1 MPSTR
6 LDTRGAL
13 RLLVVLALVFLPA
26 SPAFAQRRVENFN
39 RDWRFFL
46 GRAQGAE
53 AASFDDRSWQSV
65 RLPHDWAIAGP
76 YDHKANPHTGKLPWK
91 GEGWYRKR
99 FTLPASDTGNR
110 VVLDFDG
117 VMAMPVVY
125 VNGKQAGGWDYGY
138 MSFRVDVSEFI
149 DFGKENVVA
158 VHVDTTRHESR
169 WYPGAGIYRKVELVV
184 LDPVHIARYGT
195 FVTTPKIDARE
206 ATVSV
211 RTTVENFE
219 TRQVPVEVTTMLLDD
234 TSGAVAAT
242 ATSPLGLPA
251 RSSFELEQT
260 LVVKNPKRWDI
271 LTPRRYI
278 AISRVF
284 SGKTLRDATETF
296 FGIRDF
302 RFTPDDGFHLNG
314 RRVDLKGVCLH
325 HDHGPLGAAFFTRAM
340 ERQLEILKDMGVN
353 AIRTSHN
360 PPAPELLELTD
371 RMGFVVWNEAFD
383 KWDGTATLPL
393 GRSIVDHGRKQLDV
407 FVRRDRNH
415 PSVVAWSVG
424 NEIWDLENGKLPNPP
439 ALLRAMVGFVKALDT
454 TRPVTLAHAV
464 PGSADTP
471 LDDSLDVGGWNY
483 VQKYQNSRKKRPAL
497 PLVYSESASAY
508 STRGYY
514 DFPQPKRK
522 DDYPLSLRISSYDRN
537 AAYYSDIADTE
548 FALMER
554 DRFVAGEFVWTGFD
568 YLGEPVPF
576 VAEGWAHFE
585 PRKIS
590 KGEEGR
596 SSSFGIIDLVGIPK
610 DRYFLYRSHWAPE
623 KTTIHVVPHW
633 TFPERAGK
641 NVPVYVYTNGD
652 SAELFVNDK
661 SLGKKTKSAGAENVL
676 DRYRL
681 RWEDVTYEPGTLKVV
696 AYRGNKR
703 LGETTV
709 RTAGAPAKLRLT
721 PDRKT
726 LRTNGD
732 DLSYVL
738 VEAVDKDGT
747 LAPNAMNA
755 VKFTLAGPA
764 TIAGVG
770 NGDHH
775 FPAEY
780 DSDTV
785 ELFYGKAMLVVRAN
799 EGKGG
804 AVRVKAESNGLTLA
818 ETTLV
823 AR

>member
-1 MPSTR
+1 MSRRVAWIVAATFAVLLTFSTS
-6 LDTRGAL
+6 AA
-13 RLLVVLALVFLPA
+13 V
-26 SPAFAQRRVENFN
+26 AQRRVENFN
-39 RDWRFFL
+39 RDWKFF
-46 GRAQGAE
+46 QGAVAGGE
-53 AASFDDRSWQSV
+53 ARSFDDGAWKSV

-76 YDHKANPHTGKLPWK
+76 YDHRANPHTGKLPWK

-99 FTLPASDTGNR
+99 FTVPASDTGKR

-117 VMAMPVVY
+117 VMAMPTVY
-125 VNGKQAGGWDYGY
+125 VNGKKAGGWDYGY
-138 MSFRVDVSEFI
+138 MSFRIDATEFVE
-149 DFGKENVVA
+149 FGKENVVA
-158 VHVDTTRHESR
+158 VHVDTRPHESR
-169 WYPGAGIYRKVELVV
+169 WYPGAGIYRKVTLTL
-184 LDPVHIARYGT
+184 LDPVHIAKDGT
-195 FVTTPKIDARE
+195 FVTTSKISASQ

-219 TRQVPVEVTTMLLDD
+219 TRQVPVEITTLLLDD
-234 TSGAVAAT
+234 TSGAVAGT

-251 RSSFELEQT
+251 RSSFEIEQT

-271 LTPRRYI
+271 ATPRRYI

-284 SGKTLRDATETF
+284 SGKTLRDDTTTY
-296 FGIRDF
+296 FGIREF
-302 RFTPDDGFHLNG
+302 RFTPNDGFQLNG
-314 RRVDLKGVCLH
+314 RRVDLQGVCLH
-325 HDHGPLGAAFFTRAM
+325 HDHGPLGAAFFPRAM
-340 ERQLEILKDMGVN
+340 ERQLEIMKDMGVN

-383 KWDGTATLPL
+383 KWDGTATLPP
-393 GRSIVDHGRKQLDV
+393 GTSILAHGKKQLDA

-439 ALLRAMVGFVKALDT
+439 ALLRGMVGFVKALDT

-471 LDDSLDVGGWNY
+471 LDDSLDLGGWNY
-483 VQKYQNSRKKRPAL
+483 VQKYQNSRKKRPHL

-508 STRGYY
+508 STRGFY
-514 DFPQPKRK
+514 DFPLPKRK
-522 DDYPLSLRISSYDRN
+522 DDYSLELRIDSYDRN
-537 AAYYSDIADTE
+537 SAYYSDVADTE

-585 PRKIS
+585 PRKITQ
-590 KGEEGR
+590 GEEGR
-596 SSSFGIIDLVGIPK
+596 SSSFGIVDLVGIPK
-610 DRYFLYRSHWAPE
+610 DRYYLYRSHWAKNE
-623 KTTIHVVPHW
+623 TTIHVVPHW
-633 TFPERAGK
+633 TFPERTGK

-652 SAELFVNDK
+652 GAELFVNGK
-661 SLGKKTKSAGAENVL
+661 SQGRKTKNPSAENVL

-681 RWEDVTYEPGTLKVV
+681 RWEDVTYEPGTVRVV
-696 AYRGNKR
+696 AYQGTKR

-709 RTAGAPAKLRLT
+709 KTAGPPVKLRLT
-721 PDRKT
+721 ADRKA
-726 LRTNGD
+726 LAASGD

-738 VEAVDKDGT
+738 VEALDKNGT
-747 LAPNAMNA
+747 LAPNAMNK
-755 VKFTLAGPA
+755 VKFRLTGPGA
-764 TIAGVG
+764 IAGVG

-780 DSDTV
+780 DADEV
-785 ELFYGKAMLVVRAN
+785 ELFYGKAMLIVRAD

-804 AVRVKAESNGLTLA
+804 TLRVKAESNGLTLA
-818 ETTLV
+818 ETTLSV
-823 AR
+823 R